1 MNFDIF
7 PTKIYVG
14 NIDAQKIKIK
24 EKKIL
29 NKWNNVAT
37 SHSTNSLDNTLEK
50 ESLNYLLKTITTLL
64 DEVIHKPYR
73 INLTNIWKNYY
84 KNKDF
89 QETHIHPKSN
99 FSFVIYEKIKESQTI
114 FYAPNHFLIQS
125 IFDEPSLYPQT
136 FKPNLTQNQ
145 IIIFPSFLEH
155 GVEQH
160 NNSISI
166 AGNFNFDYIK
176 GS

>member
-1 MNFDIF
+1 MSDLAETYCAKSCDSCGAPF
-7 PTKIYVG
+7 
-14 NIDAQKIKIK
+14 KIK

-64 DEVIHKPYR
+64 NEVIHKPYQ

-99 FSFVIYEKIKESQTI
+99 FSF
-114 FYAPNHFLIQS
+114 
-125 IFDEPSLYPQT
+125 
-136 FKPNLTQNQ
+136 
-145 IIIFPSFLEH
+145 IISFL
-155 GVEQH
+155 VFSINLAF
-160 NNSISI
+160 NNFTLCSELLKFSSSNSLSNS
-166 AGNFNFDYIK
+166 GNCQRLHQNKNVIV
-176 GS
+176 